1 MRINLSRAPLGP
13 GMPCP
18 RTATVIRRT
27 FIDTGYMIRDR
38 SGLGWIGRILLLTAV
53 VGIFWGL
60 VYPNLLA
67 PPATAP
73 FTPAIVETG
82 DFVEVDYIGWFPDT
96 GRTFDTS
103 IEAVARD
110 NATYPKA
117 ASFSYRAA
125 PARYQR
131 MSFVVGCTSGPDC
144 PIKGFQDAILG
155 VPLGETARVLLPPSE
170 AYGPSD
176 PAKIEVRPLLQ
187 EVQVTETLGTEEY
200 LERFFVQPRDGQIV
214 LDPTWKWNVTVRVS
228 GDLVTIRNSPDIGQ
242 TVRVGNRWDARVVS
256 IDDGAS
262 GGKGV
267 IRLQHLLTAQ
277 DVNAF
282 VAGDAGGNF
291 IVVALDGALGTYTVD
306 YNPEVVGKTLG
317 FEIAVKAL
325 QKGSP

>member
-1 MRINLSRAPLGP
+1 M
-13 GMPCP
+13 
-18 RTATVIRRT
+18 V
-27 FIDTGYMIRDR
+27 RDR
-38 SGLGWIGRILLLTAV
+38 DGLGWIGRILLLAAV

-67 PPATAP
+67 PLATAP
-73 FTPAIVETG
+73 FTPAFVETG

-103 IEAVARD
+103 IEAVAKD

-117 ASFSYRAA
+117 ASFTYRTA

-131 MSFVVGCTSGPDC
+131 MSFVVGCTSGADC
-144 PIKGFQDAILG
+144 PIESFQDAILG
-155 VPLGETARVLLPPSE
+155 VHLGDTARVLLPPSQ

-187 EVQVTETLGTEEY
+187 EVQVTETLGLEEY
-200 LERFFVQPRDGQIV
+200 QARFFVQPQDGQMV

-228 GDLVTIRNSPDIGQ
+228 GDLVTIRNSPDLGQLVRIG
-242 TVRVGNRWDARVVS
+242 GRWDARVAS
-256 IDDGAS
+256 IDDGANE
-262 GGKGV
+262 GKGV
-267 IRLQHLLTAQ
+267 IRLRHLLTPR
-277 DVNAF
+277 DVSAF

-291 IVVALDGALGTYTVD
+291 IVVALDEALGTYTVD
-306 YNPEVVGKTLG
+306 YNHEVVGKTLG

-325 QKGSP
+325 RKGSG